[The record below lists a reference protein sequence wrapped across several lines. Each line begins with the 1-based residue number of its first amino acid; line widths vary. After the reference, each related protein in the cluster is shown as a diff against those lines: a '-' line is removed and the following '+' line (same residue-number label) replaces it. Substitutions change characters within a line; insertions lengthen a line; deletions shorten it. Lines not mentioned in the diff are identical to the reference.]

1 MMSIKV
7 HWDNGDSV
15 YTKVNGTKADIQ
27 QYFFTTVFHRWYE
40 SLNKEVALTC
50 TSIEFLDDVLEAE

>member
-7 HWDNGDSV
+7 NWDNGDSV
-15 YTKVNGTKADIQ
+15 YTKINGTKEDIQ

-40 SLNKEVALTC
+40 SLNKQVTLTC